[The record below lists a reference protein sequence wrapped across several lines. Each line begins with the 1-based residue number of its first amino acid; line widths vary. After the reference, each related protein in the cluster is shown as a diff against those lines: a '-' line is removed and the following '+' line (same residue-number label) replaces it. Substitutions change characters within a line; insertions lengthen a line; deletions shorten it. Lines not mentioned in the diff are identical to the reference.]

1 MELRHLRY
9 FVAVAD
15 ERNFTR
21 AAQRLH
27 IAQPPLSRQIQQLEE
42 TLGVQL
48 FERNSRPLKLTET
61 GKFFYSHAVQLLAQ
75 TAELES
81 MTRRVG
87 NIERSL
93 SVGFVGSTLYGMLP
107 KIIRRFRDENTT
119 VELSLHEMS
128 TMDQIRA
135 LKDGRIDVG
144 FGRIRLEDANIRRVI
159 LREEKMIVALPV
171 GHPLSLIK
179 PVLAL
184 RDLVNETLIIF
195 PKTPRPSYADQVLA
209 AFPHGDFLGAS
220 ALLDERRRPSTDRTC
235 HAILDAHR
243 CAGPD
248 IRTQCGRGIGWTRE
262 VLMTDAAPVFSSA
275 NRLSTT
281 CPTVRATRRGVRLQS
296 PYGLPSTHPASTP
309 LQSYPG
315 IPKANST
322 ASYLRLCLCNADV
335 NLTPPDLCGSPAP
348 STLGNL
354 QCKHVRACVAHEFK
368 RVLRTRHGFVGHD
381 GHDETRCK
389 SRKCSALLARRRLL
403 DEIDAG
409 SFQRFDSE
417 RCVDLVPG
425 LIHASRTL
433 LLARLTCSHL

>member
-9 FVAVAD
+9 FVAVAE

-144 FGRIRLEDANIRRVI
+144 FGRIRHEDANIRRVI
-159 LREEKMIVALPV
+159 LREEQMIVALPE
-171 GHPLSLIK
+171 GHPLSLAK
-179 PVLAL
+179 PILAL
-184 RDLVNETLIIF
+184 RDLINETLIVF
-195 PKTPRPSYADQVLA
+195 PKAPRPSYADQVLSAFKDRALEPRKIYEVRELQIALGLVA
-209 AFPHGDFLGAS
+209 AGEGISIVPSSVYGLKRDDVSYKELDDPTLVSPIIMSMRA
-220 ALLDERRRPSTDRTC
+220 LDESR
-235 HAILDAHR
+235 
-243 CAGPD
+243 D
-248 IRTQCGRGIGWTRE
+248 IREMLELIY
-262 VLMTDAAPVFSSA
+262 
-275 NRLSTT
+275 RLYEEEKIS
-281 CPTVRATRRGVRLQS
+281 
-296 PYGLPSTHPASTP
+296 YTP
-309 LQSYPG
+309 RVDG
-315 IPKANST
+315 GGD
-322 ASYLRLCLCNADV
+322 ASYTSGV
-335 NLTPPDLCGSPAP
+335 
-348 STLGNL
+348 
-354 QCKHVRACVAHEFK
+354 
-368 RVLRTRHGFVGHD
+368 
-381 GHDETRCK
+381 
-389 SRKCSALLARRRLL
+389 
-403 DEIDAG
+403 
-409 SFQRFDSE
+409 
-417 RCVDLVPG
+417 
-425 LIHASRTL
+425 
-433 LLARLTCSHL
+433 

>member
-9 FVAVAD
+9 FVAVAE

-107 KIIRRFRDENTT
+107 KIIRRFRDENAT

-144 FGRIRLEDANIRRVI
+144 FGRIRHEDANIRRVI
-159 LREEKMIVALPV
+159 LREEQMIVALPV
-171 GHPLSLIK
+171 GHALSLGK
-179 PVLAL
+179 PILSL
-184 RDLVNETLIIF
+184 RDLTNETLIIF
-195 PKTPRPSYADQVLA
+195 PKAPRPSYADQVLA
-209 AFPHGDFLGAS
+209 AFQDRALAPRKIYEVRELQIALGLVAAGEGVS
-220 ALLDERRRPSTDRTC
+220 VVPSSVNGLKRDDVIYRELDDPTLTSPVIMSMRALDESRDIKEMLELVYRLYEEEHISYTPRTDR
-235 HAILDAHR
+235 
-243 CAGPD
+243 G
-248 IRTQCGRGIGWTRE
+248 
-262 VLMTDAAPVFSSA
+262 
-275 NRLSTT
+275 
-281 CPTVRATRRGVRLQS
+281 
-296 PYGLPSTHPASTP
+296 
-309 LQSYPG
+309 
-315 IPKANST
+315 
-322 ASYLRLCLCNADV
+322 
-335 NLTPPDLCGSPAP
+335 
-348 STLGNL
+348 
-354 QCKHVRACVAHEFK
+354 
-368 RVLRTRHGFVGHD
+368 
-381 GHDETRCK
+381 
-389 SRKCSALLARRRLL
+389 
-403 DEIDAG
+403 
-409 SFQRFDSE
+409 
-417 RCVDLVPG
+417 
-425 LIHASRTL
+425 
-433 LLARLTCSHL
+433 

>member
-9 FVAVAD
+9 FVAVAE

-21 AAQRLH
+21 AAQRLN

-48 FERNSRPLKLTET
+48 LERNSRPLKLTET
-61 GKFFYSHAVQLLAQ
+61 GKFFYSHAAQLLSQ

-144 FGRIRLEDANIRRVI
+144 FGRIRHEDANIRRVI
-159 LREEKMIVALPV
+159 LREEKMIVAFPE
-171 GHPLSLIK
+171 GHPLSVAK
-179 PVLAL
+179 PVIAL

-209 AFPHGDFLGAS
+209 AFQDRALKPRRIYEVRELQIALGLVAAGEGIS
-220 ALLDERRRPSTDRTC
+220 IVPSSVYGLKRDDVSYRELDDPTLVSPIIMSTRALDESRD
-235 HAILDAHR
+235 L
-243 CAGPD
+243 
-248 IRTQCGRGIGWTRE
+248 RE
-262 VLMTDAAPVFSSA
+262 MLELIYRLYEEQEIPYALPVE
-275 NRLSTT
+275 
-281 CPTVRATRRGVRLQS
+281 RAR
-296 PYGLPSTHPASTP
+296 
-309 LQSYPG
+309 
-315 IPKANST
+315 
-322 ASYLRLCLCNADV
+322 
-335 NLTPPDLCGSPAP
+335 
-348 STLGNL
+348 
-354 QCKHVRACVAHEFK
+354 
-368 RVLRTRHGFVGHD
+368 
-381 GHDETRCK
+381 
-389 SRKCSALLARRRLL
+389 
-403 DEIDAG
+403 
-409 SFQRFDSE
+409 
-417 RCVDLVPG
+417 
-425 LIHASRTL
+425 
-433 LLARLTCSHL
+433 

>member
-9 FVAVAD
+9 FVAVAE

-107 KIIRRFRDENTT
+107 KIIRRFRDENPT

-144 FGRIRLEDANIRRVI
+144 FGRIRHEDANIRRVI

-171 GHPLSLIK
+171 GHPLSLPK
-179 PVLAL
+179 PALAL
-184 RDLVNETLIIF
+184 RDLIHETLIIF
-195 PKTPRPSYADQVLA
+195 PKAPRPSYADQVLSAFQDRALTPRSIYEVRELQIALGLVA
-209 AFPHGDFLGAS
+209 AGEGIS
-220 ALLDERRRPSTDRTC
+220 VVPSS
-235 HAILDAHR
+235 
-243 CAGPD
+243 
-248 IRTQCGRGIGWTRE
+248 
-262 VLMTDAAPVFSSA
+262 V
-275 NRLSTT
+275 
-281 CPTVRATRRGVRLQS
+281 
-296 PYGLPSTHPASTP
+296 YGLKRDDV
-309 LQSYPG
+309 SYKELDDPTLTSPIIMSMRAMDESRDINEMLELIYRLYEEER
-315 IPKANST
+315 IPYVT
-322 ASYLRLCLCNADV
+322 
-335 NLTPPDLCGSPAP
+335 
-348 STLGNL
+348 
-354 QCKHVRACVAHEFK
+354 
-368 RVLRTRHGFVGHD
+368 RTD
-381 GHDETRCK
+381 G
-389 SRKCSALLARRRLL
+389 
-403 DEIDAG
+403 
-409 SFQRFDSE
+409 
-417 RCVDLVPG
+417 
-425 LIHASRTL
+425 
-433 LLARLTCSHL
+433 

>member
-9 FVAVAD
+9 FVAVAE

-21 AAQRLH
+21 AAQRLN

-48 FERNSRPLKLTET
+48 LERNSRPLKLTET
-61 GKFFYSHAVQLLAQ
+61 GKFFYSHAAQLLSQ

-144 FGRIRLEDANIRRVI
+144 FGRIRHEDANIRRVI
-159 LREEKMIVALPV
+159 LREEKMIVAFPE
-171 GHPLSLIK
+171 GHPLSVAK
-179 PVLAL
+179 PIIAL

-209 AFPHGDFLGAS
+209 AFQDRALKPRRIYEVRELQIALGLVAAGEGIS
-220 ALLDERRRPSTDRTC
+220 IVPSSVYGLKRDDVSYRELDDPTLVSPIIMSMRALDESR
-235 HAILDAHR
+235 
-243 CAGPD
+243 D
-248 IRTQCGRGIGWTRE
+248 IREMLDLIYRLYEEQKIPYA
-262 VLMTDAAPVFSSA
+262 LPVE
-275 NRLSTT
+275 
-281 CPTVRATRRGVRLQS
+281 RAG
-296 PYGLPSTHPASTP
+296 
-309 LQSYPG
+309 
-315 IPKANST
+315 
-322 ASYLRLCLCNADV
+322 
-335 NLTPPDLCGSPAP
+335 
-348 STLGNL
+348 
-354 QCKHVRACVAHEFK
+354 
-368 RVLRTRHGFVGHD
+368 
-381 GHDETRCK
+381 
-389 SRKCSALLARRRLL
+389 
-403 DEIDAG
+403 
-409 SFQRFDSE
+409 
-417 RCVDLVPG
+417 
-425 LIHASRTL
+425 
-433 LLARLTCSHL
+433 